1 MFIAVSFASLMSTIL
16 IEAGKFLGGKV
27 AGDFLY
33 KRIKKKL
40 QKNKIDVD
48 QEGISEKGLELFRNV
63 LQEELQAFG
72 IKQKEIDFLIIKS
85 VQKLSDEHGMI
96 LEKMETIESLLVEL
110 TTGLLYDAHVGLS
123 NVPVEVGEKL
133 FERFIS
139 GDKKA
144 EEKIEEYI
152 EDEHFSSYLKK
163 SMEKYKPIQKAY
175 QHEEL
180 LVKRFLRHFKGE
192 KSEEIDQ
199 LALFSE
205 LWALIGAKNLETN
218 KILESIV
225 FKLLKDIAETKEI
238 GLSNLLKFL
247 HLLDLAD
254 SLTKL
259 DFDTRSQIIL
269 FLKVNLGEVSYYT
282 KMEIAYFLMKFS
294 INEPEVMESVS
305 EALEELSKQKYSDKF
320 VEESVSLSKR
330 IIRFFRRNAK
340 VDVERSLKVIN
351 SLSKRFEKRK
361 FARSTSLLEGQLTRT
376 LAETNLLAVKIVDE
390 YDYSVE
396 ELRKTIIRL
405 INSLIQAKDKEELSS
420 EHRIKAWQIIDNCI
434 FILNRIAIK
443 NTKKIL
449 DNWELNLAK
458 KYGLYSKDWGTYKR
472 KTDEELEKVVKSI
485 RLNEAFIKKVELEK
499 KLSTIEELPEP
510 PIKEIKL
517 KSDEKESE

>member
-16 IEAGKFLGGKV
+16 FEAGKFLGGKA

-123 NVPVEVGEKL
+123 DVPVEVGEKL

-163 SMEKYKPIQKAY
+163 SMKKYKPIQKAY

-192 KSEEIDQ
+192 KGDIDQ

-225 FKLLKDIAETKEI
+225 FKLLKEIAETKEI

-269 FLKVNLGEVSYYT
+269 FLKVNLEEVSYYT

-305 EALEELSKQKYSDKF
+305 VALEELSKQKYSDKF

-361 FARSTSLLEGQLTRT
+361 FSRSTSLLEGQLTRT

-390 YDYSVE
+390 YNYPEE
-396 ELRKTIIRL
+396 ELRRTVIRL
-405 INSLIQAKDKEELSS
+405 INSLIKAKDKEELSS
-420 EHRIKAWQIIDNCI
+420 EHRLRIWQIIDNCI
-434 FILNRIAIK
+434 FILNRIAIR

-458 KYGLYSKDWGTYKR
+458 KYGLYSKDWGLYKR
-472 KTDEELEKVVKSI
+472 KTDDELEKVVKNI

-499 KLSTIEELPEP
+499 KLSKIEELPEP
-510 PIKEIKL
+510 PIKEKKL
-517 KSDEKESE
+517 PTDEKEVE